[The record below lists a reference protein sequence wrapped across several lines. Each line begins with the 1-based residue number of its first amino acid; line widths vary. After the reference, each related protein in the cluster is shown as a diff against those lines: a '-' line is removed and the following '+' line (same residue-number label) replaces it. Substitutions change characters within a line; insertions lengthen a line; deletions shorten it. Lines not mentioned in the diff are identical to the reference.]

1 MFGSA
6 DSDIAEPSHHVRRCD
21 ACATPARVFVLLT
34 SGGGMAFCEQHA
46 RRYYD
51 TLRPRAVVIEPLPG
65 VDRPMRTLST

>member
-1 MFGSA
+1 M
-6 DSDIAEPSHHVRRCD
+6 
-21 ACATPARVFVLLT
+21 PARVFVLLT